1 MIVSIEQVKCQGRG
15 DHRSGQGRRMAVGQP
30 MGLVLPEAP
39 PQFLLFQTVPP
50 PLRAHLFPP
59 RTLTTTCRSFIL
71 STRVSICR
79 APGTDKDR
87 QTTVWGGDVDRGHAL
102 LEGDRCRGE
111 GTG

>member
-15 DHRSGQGRRMAVGQP
+15 DHRSGQGRRMAVGQT

-87 QTTVWGGDVDRGHAL
+87 QTTV
-102 LEGDRCRGE
+102 
-111 GTG
+111 